1 VALRALADGALFAE
15 TFGDAPPRILALH
28 GWGRRGSD
36 FGPSLAGFDALAVDL
51 PGFGASP
58 PPSQPIGAEGYAALI
73 SPILDMFEEPP
84 VVVGHSFGG
93 RVAVCL
99 AAAHPGRVGPL
110 VLTGSPLLRVTPAL
124 RPSTAYRLIRFL
136 NRVGLVSDD
145 RMERIRGH
153 RGSPDYRAA
162 SGVMR
167 DVLVKVINES
177 YEPQLSQVR
186 SRVVLLWGEEDQE
199 VPVDV
204 AEKALRVMRQS
215 GAAAELEIL
224 PGVGHL
230 VPVQAP
236 EAMRRAIQGVLRS

>member
-1 VALRALADGALFAE
+1 MALRALADGALFAE

-36 FGPSLAGFDALAVDL
+36 FGPSLAGFDALALDL

-58 PPSQPIGAEGYAALI
+58 PPSQAIGAEGYAAMI

-110 VLTGSPLLRVTPAL
+110 VLTGSPLLRVTQAR
-124 RPSTAYRLIRFL
+124 RPSSAYRIVRFL
-136 NRVGLVSDD
+136 NRVGLVSDGK
-145 RMERIRGH
+145 MERIRGR

-167 DVLVKVINES
+167 DILVKVINEG
-177 YEPQLSQVR
+177 YEPQLRQIR
-186 SRVVLLWGEEDQE
+186 SRVVLLWGEDDQE
-199 VPVDV
+199 VPVEV
-204 AEKALRVMRQS
+204 AEMALRVMRQS

-224 PGVGHL
+224 AGVGHL
-230 VPVQAP
+230 VPIQAP
-236 EAMRRAIQGVLRS
+236 EAMRRVIEGVLRS

>member
-167 DVLVKVINES
+167 DILVKVINEG
-177 YEPQLSQVR
+177 YESQLRQIR
-186 SRVVLLWGEEDQE
+186 SRVVLLWGEDDQE
-199 VPVDV
+199 VPVEV
-204 AEKALRVMRQS
+204 AEMALRVMRQS

-236 EAMRRAIQGVLRS
+236 EAMRRVIQGVLRS

>member
-1 VALRALADGALFAE
+1 MALRALADGALFAE

-36 FGPSLAGFDALAVDL
+36 FGPSLAGFDALALDL

-58 PPSQPIGAEGYAALI
+58 PPSQPIGAEGYADLI

-110 VLTGSPLLRVTPAL
+110 VLTGSPLLRVTPAR

-136 NRVGLVSDD
+136 NRVGVVSDD
-145 RMERIRGH
+145 RMELIRNR

-177 YEPQLSQVR
+177 YETQLSQVR

-199 VPVDV
+199 VPVEV